1 MSIWHRDGRRHR
13 TMPTKEIVS
22 PVPVL
27 NPWTFSAANLANE
40 FMAVPGPADDL
51 LERHPVPD
59 ERHDL
64 GIDILAPQIASIL
77 PPFRSEHGIEPHV
90 TVFDKT
96 WSSGLSASMRICSR
110 RQRMC
115 SSSGMSSLRLRDG
128 SASKSR
134 LRGHFDKAFIP
145 LSRDGY
151 RRQISRKR

>member
-1 MSIWHRDGRRHR
+1 MAADIAP
-13 TMPTKEIVS
+13 MPTKEIVS

-77 PPFRSEHGIEPHV
+77 QPFRSEQRHRTACDRVRQDMVERTISVHENLLA
-90 TVFDKT
+90 TAANVFK
-96 WSSGLSASMRICSR
+96 
-110 RQRMC
+110 
-115 SSSGMSSLRLRDG
+115 LRHEQLEIAEWQG
-128 SASKSR
+128 EQKPIA
-134 LRGHFDKAFIP
+134 GP
-145 LSRDGY
+145 L
-151 RRQISRKR
+151 